1 MGNGGGKGVGA
12 AHGRSNGPATMVGRV
27 ISQIMTALGRGKG
40 PGTSNG
46 RGNGLADGRGFGFG
60 HAGVGN
66 RGHNALSGRS
76 SHSQNASHK
85 GGTPDGRSVSN
96 HTHVEHSLA
105 QDHVAHITKA
115 DQAVQDDDNGPGKTK
130 ASVDPPPPN
139 QELQAD
145 HSVTLN
151 PDTIHAD
158 PDNVVAIGLQPNQG
172 LRADRSVTLNPDTIH
187 ADPGSVVT
195 IGSRPNQEPNVE
207 GGETLNLATI
217 HLGLE
222 DLVTPPLQ
230 SNQELQPDS
239 GWVLDPKTIH
249 SELDHT
255 LARALST
262 GLALNRK
269 SLPPPIVLNTDETP
283 ATKYSD
289 RDLLYDI
296 SPRILD
302 PTSSELEDDDATGWK
317 LVPLYGVALLF
328 LVATVFSRLGIL
340 HVFQWSLHQ
349 ALGRGIR
356 SVHRVESRSEQ
367 SKAADRPHR
376 SSRGW
381 DQSPIGHR

>member
-1 MGNGGGKGVGA
+1 
-12 AHGRSNGPATMVGRV
+12 
-27 ISQIMTALGRGKG
+27 
-40 PGTSNG
+40 
-46 RGNGLADGRGFGFG
+46 
-60 HAGVGN
+60 
-66 RGHNALSGRS
+66 
-76 SHSQNASHK
+76 
-85 GGTPDGRSVSN
+85 
-96 HTHVEHSLA
+96 LA

-115 DQAVQDDDNGPGKTK
+115 DQAVQDDDNGPGKAK
-130 ASVDPPPPN
+130 ASVDSPPPN

-172 LRADRSVTLNPDTIH
+172 LQADRSVTLNPDTIH
-187 ADPGSVVT
+187 ADPDNIVA
-195 IGSRPNQEPNVE
+195 IGSQPNQEPNVE
-207 GGETLNLATI
+207 GGGTLNLATI

-255 LARALST
+255 VARALST

-269 SLPPPIVLNTDETP
+269 SLHPIVLNTDETP
-283 ATKYSD
+283 ATKDSD
-289 RDLLYDI
+289 RDLPDDSFPKMLA
-296 SPRILD
+296 

-317 LVPLYGVALLF
+317 LVPLYGPALLF

-340 HVFQWSLHQ
+340 HVFQQ
-349 ALGRGIR
+349 
-356 SVHRVESRSEQ
+356 
-367 SKAADRPHR
+367 R
-376 SSRGW
+376 SSRYAGQYGSYW
-381 DQSPIGHR
+381 RKFRAGLITKLPFF